1 MNKLNE
7 LRTKTGL
14 TQKQLADTAGVHI
27 NIISRI
33 ERGERSSSKLQ
44 LDTAAKLAKALG
56 CHAEDLLDSQP
67 SEGYN
72 ILKEWRD
79 SHNVTQKEFLET
91 YTNNEQ
97 RYTSELRS
105 IEKGIAKT
113 FSRKAEAEDHRNK

>member
-33 ERGERSSSKLQ
+33 ERGERSASKLQ

-56 CHAEDLLDSQP
+56 CHAEDLLDSRP

-79 SHNVTQKEFLET
+79 SHKMAKEESYIALE
-91 YTNNEQ
+91 Q
-97 RYTSELRS
+97 SQASELRS
-105 IEKGIAKT
+105 IEKGMAKT
-113 FSRKAEAEDHRNK
+113 FLRKAETEDHRNK

>member
-1 MNKLNE
+1 MSKLIDFRKKAGLSQTE
-7 LRTKTGL
+7 LSK
-14 TQKQLADTAGVHI
+14 ASGVHI

-33 ERGERSSSKLQ
+33 ERGERSASKLQ

-79 SHNVTQKEFLET
+79 SHKMTKEESYIALE
-91 YTNNEQ
+91 Q
-97 RYTSELRS
+97 SQASELRS
-105 IEKGIAKT
+105 IEKGILKT
-113 FSRKAEAEDHRNK
+113 FSRKAEDHRNK

>member
-14 TQKQLADTAGVHI
+14 TQKQLSEASGVHI

-33 ERGERSSSKLQ
+33 ERGERSSDKLT
-44 LDTAAKLAKALG
+44 LDTAARLAKALN

-91 YTNNEQ
+91 YANNEQ

-105 IEKGIAKT
+105 IEKGIAKM
-113 FSRKAEAEDHRNK
+113 FSRKAGADEHRNK

>member
-1 MNKLNE
+1 MSKLIDFRKKAGLSQTE
-7 LRTKTGL
+7 LSK
-14 TQKQLADTAGVHI
+14 ASGVHI

-33 ERGERSSSKLQ
+33 ERGERSASKLQ

-56 CHAEDLLDSQP
+56 CHAEDLLDSRP

-79 SHNVTQKEFLET
+79 SHKMAKEESYIALE
-91 YTNNEQ
+91 Q
-97 RYTSELRS
+97 SQASELRS

-113 FSRKAEAEDHRNK
+113 FLRKAETDDRRNK

>member
-1 MNKLNE
+1 MSKLIGFRKKAGLSQTE
-7 LRTKTGL
+7 LSK
-14 TQKQLADTAGVHI
+14 ASGVHI

-33 ERGERSSSKLQ
+33 ERGERSANKLQ

-56 CHAEDLLDSQP
+56 GHAEDLLDSQP

-79 SHNVTQKEFLET
+79 SHNVTQKEFMET
-91 YTNNEQ
+91 YANNEQ

-113 FSRKAEAEDHRNK
+113 LDHRNK